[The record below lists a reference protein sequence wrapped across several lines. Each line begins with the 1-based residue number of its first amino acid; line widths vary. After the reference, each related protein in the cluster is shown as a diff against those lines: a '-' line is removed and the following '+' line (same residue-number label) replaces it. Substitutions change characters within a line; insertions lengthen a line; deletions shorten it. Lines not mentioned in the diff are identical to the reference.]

1 MMGTVYFSF
10 KTALCLY
17 VVYFVC
23 AYNITDEDQLHK
35 DLFTNYN
42 NELRAGN
49 DRDFP
54 LNVSMTFYLMAIKE
68 FVEATSKFS
77 VNGVFS
83 ITWRDERL
91 SWNPAMY
98 QNIQQTMVSQNK
110 IWLPTMIISNPFKEA
125 HGLGSDL
132 VKIYLFSDGSCV
144 WIIMQSFEVICDA
157 NVKYYPFDKQF
168 CSLRFGTYGFDRN
181 WLNITFPTSKIGMI
195 HYEENG
201 LWEIENTAA
210 YCTADHGPVEVV
222 FELYMKRRSTYYVAS
237 LLVPM
242 TFVAV
247 LQSFVFLLP
256 NESGERIGFSVT
268 MLLASV
274 VFLTLIQEKL
284 PESSEPSIS
293 ILGYLLLGYI
303 TLGGIQTLAV
313 ILSSNFFIQ
322 TKPVPKWLKI
332 ISCQELN
339 KVEDKPPR
347 NKSEENSVKELD
359 DDSLKEKYEVCWRKI
374 SRSFDRVCFILSL
387 IVFAIQISIYIAM
400 VYI

>member
-1 MMGTVYFSF
+1 MERLHLTLR
-10 KTALCLY
+10 TLLLLC
-17 VVYFVC
+17 VVYNVYT
-23 AYNITDEDQLHK
+23 YNITDEDQLHK

-98 QNIQQTMVSQNK
+98 QNIQKTMVSQNK

-284 PESSEPSIS
+284 PESSEPSVS

-332 ISCQELN
+332 ISCQELT

-347 NKSEENSVKELD
+347 KKSEENSVKELD